1 MRAKRA
7 HRGLAVGLLVLAAC
21 GGSSAPEARPAGDV
35 DPAAFTGS
43 ASTVTGDDVELAA
56 FADRD
61 LVVWFWAPW

>member
-1 MRAKRA
+1 MRRWLVVA
-7 HRGLAVGLLVLAAC
+7 LLGVSAC
-21 GGSSAPEARPAGDV
+21 GGSSAPEARPAGDI

-43 ASTVTGDDVELAA
+43 ASTVTGDEVELAA